1 MVTSPAIRSLLGLLY
16 VAALLLLT
24 DQVSDLASS
33 LLTNNP
39 SLGTE
44 SWRFGAFGLL
54 ISRVSVFLIADVMLF
69 AAAILLDHRRVLRV
83 LGVAHLLVAPALLG
97 GLAVF
102 ALDWLQLR
110 GRVGPAGARP
120 FDLAALRASALAGLS
135 SGLAAWA
142 GLAAFRAGRAHHRGS
157 RHEGEAAPLL
167 SDIRRDTTAS

>member
-1 MVTSPAIRSLLGLLY
+1 MVTSPAVRRLLGLLY

-24 DQVSDLASS
+24 DQVSDLAAT
-33 LLTNNP
+33 LLANNP

-54 ISRVSVFLIADVMLF
+54 TSRLSVFLIADVLLF
-69 AAAILLDHRRVLRV
+69 AAALSLEHRRVLRG
-83 LGVAHLLVAPALLG
+83 LGVIHLLVAPALLA

-110 GRVGPAGARP
+110 SRVGGPAART
-120 FDLAALRASALAGLS
+120 FDVAALRAGVLAGFA
-135 SGLAAWA
+135 SGLFVW
-142 GLAAFRAGRAHHRGS
+142 GGVAAFRAGRPHHRPRG
-157 RHEGEAAPLL
+157 EGEAAPLL